1 MKEKVAP
8 GPTPKKKQKEVAP
21 GPTPKKELLMAPGN
35 VASRAYH
42 KAQKAATRSGLSSEA
57 AKQVA
62 RHAHKAALGEC
73 HQGALADA

>member
-1 MKEKVAP
+1 
-8 GPTPKKKQKEVAP
+8 
-21 GPTPKKELLMAPGN
+21 MAPRN
-35 VASRAYH
+35 VAARAYH